1 MISGYKVING
11 ISMYYEI
18 YGSGKP
24 LVLIHGGGSTI
35 QTSFGKI
42 IPYLS
47 LKRKLICLELQAH
60 GRTEDRE
67 SEITFEQDAED
78 VIGLL
83 NYLEI
88 QRADILG
95 FSNGACTAIQ
105 IAIRHPHSC
114 NKIIAASVLLK
125 RNGAPSGFW
134 EFMNNGTFDQM
145 PLQYKNAFLEHKK
158 DNLLLQSMYKKCSNR
173 MINFKDFND
182 DELKNIKAPVLLLN
196 AEHDVATFEHITAI
210 TRLLPISK
218 LEIFPGGHGEYLGE
232 ITSNPDPN
240 QGYIYVISTIEN
252 FLDN

>member
-67 SEITFEQDAED
+67 PEITFEQDAED

-158 DNLLLQSMYKKCSNR
+158 DNLLLQSMYKKCANR

-240 QGYIYVISTIEN
+240 QDYSYVISTIEN

>member
-67 SEITFEQDAED
+67 SEITFEQDGED

-158 DNLLLQSMYKKCSNR
+158 DNLLLQSMYTKCAKR

-240 QGYIYVISTIEN
+240 QDYSYVISTIEN

>member
-134 EFMNNGTFDQM
+134 EFINNGTFDQM

-196 AEHDVATFEHITAI
+196 AEQDVATMEHITAMTKLI
-210 TRLLPISK
+210 PVTK

-240 QGYIYVISTIEN
+240 QDYIYVISTIEN

>member
-1 MISGYKVING
+1 MISGYKDING

-47 LKRKLICLELQAH
+47 INRKLICMELQAH
-60 GRTEDRE
+60 GRTGDRNTGI
-67 SEITFEQDAED
+67 SFEQDADD
-78 VIGLL
+78 VVGLINSL
-83 NYLEI
+83 DI
-88 QRADILG
+88 QKADILG

-105 IAIRHPHSC
+105 IAIRHPNSC

-125 RNGAPSGFW
+125 RNGAIQGFW

-145 PLQYKNAFLEHKK
+145 PQQYKNAFLTHKN
-158 DNLLLQSMYKKCSNR
+158 DNILLQNMYNKCANR
-173 MINFKDFND
+173 MINFIDFDDNQIKD
-182 DELKNIKAPVLLLN
+182 IKAPVLLLN
-196 AEHDVATFEHITAI
+196 AEHDVSTLEHMSEITQH
-210 TRLLPISK
+210 LSNNK

-240 QGYIYVISTIEN
+240 QDYSYVISIIEN
-252 FLDN
+252 FLKN

>member
-1 MISGYKVING
+1 MISGYKGING
-11 ISMYYEI
+11 ISMYFEI

-47 LKRKLICLELQAH
+47 LNRKLICLELQAH

-83 NYLEI
+83 NCFEI

-105 IAIRHPHSC
+105 IAIRYPNSC

-145 PLQYKNAFLEHKK
+145 PLQYKNAFIEHKN
-158 DNLLLQSMYKKCSNR
+158 DNILLQTMYMKCANR

-196 AEHDVATFEHITAI
+196 AEHDVATMEHITAMTKLI
-210 TRLLPISK
+210 PINK

-232 ITSNPDPN
+232 ITSNPDPD
-240 QGYIYVISTIEN
+240 QDYSQVISTIEN